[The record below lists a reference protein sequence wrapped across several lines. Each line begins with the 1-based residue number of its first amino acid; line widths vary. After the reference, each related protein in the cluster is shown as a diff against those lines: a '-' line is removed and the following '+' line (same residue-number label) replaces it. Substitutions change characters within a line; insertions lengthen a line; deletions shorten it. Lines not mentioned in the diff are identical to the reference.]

1 MGLPEREALSSI
13 EREGRIGFV
22 EKRDKQFFEP
32 KSPTAHSYRI
42 KLTVKNGKVINTSVG

>member
-1 MGLPEREALSSI
+1 MGLPEREALANI

-42 KLTVKNGKVINTSVG
+42 RLTVKNGKVINTSVG